1 MTGAFKRLTSGA
13 LTTAIVLAVAWA
25 VCALVLVTLQP
36 GAHQSNRVHRLAAF
50 TAHSLNLA
58 RALNTE
64 LVANLEVETATNA
77 GSASL
82 QAAYERTDL
91 NRIVFEKIWGRFNS
105 SDFGG
110 GLGGQIEKARQR
122 LRELGDLRHRI
133 RASEISAARAAEAY
147 LGMITPLVAL
157 GSYFEDLELHNAAID
172 SPRKELVRLL
182 KLAEAMS
189 LETRAGL
196 AVLSAGQLSAQIE
209 RTWRKAAKMRQ
220 AQMGAA
226 SKILKEGAAPRPHSE
241 NGLELLNKAALMST
255 DFLSAARSGQTSE
268 FPSLAAWISAS
279 TNVQTSLYERS
290 YRQRHAI
297 GLIAEETAR
306 HLNLLVILVVTA
318 ATVITVIMLSIRS
331 RRPAETLFVALT
343 IALNVPLVIWA
354 TTAGPDFL
362 ADEFGVLEFAQAF
375 ALLMAAVL
383 ALVDA
388 AKYSQPTRTA
398 AILLSSVCAFLFF
411 RELDLRVFDAPYWL
425 VAVSTGE
432 VRRAIFVIGGSA
444 TIIYAVSQF
453 RNLIKLIPC
462 ALSWKIWPFV
472 SWPILLILG
481 EVVAVMT
488 HDTRKD
494 DLHGFWQAGQFWE
507 ELLELDAYIVLL
519 YAAYVF
525 GDAFRC
531 DKQKKRSAP
540 AKPPLGKTNSELSK

>member
-25 VCALVLVTLQP
+25 LCALVLVMLQP
-36 GAHQSNRVHRLAAF
+36 GAHQSNRGHRLATF

-58 RALNTE
+58 RALNAE

-77 GSASL
+77 GSGSL

-91 NRIVFEKIWGRFNS
+91 TKTVFEKNWGRFNS

-110 GLGGQIEKARQR
+110 GLGDQIESARR
-122 LRELGDLRHRI
+122 KLLELAELRNRMRDN
-133 RASEISAARAAEAY
+133 EIGAPRAAEAY
-147 LGMITPLVAL
+147 LDMITPLVAL
-157 GSYFEDLELHNAAID
+157 GPYFEDLELHNAAID
-172 SPRKELVRLL
+172 RPRKRLVRLL
-182 KLAEAMS
+182 KLAEATS
-189 LETRAGL
+189 LEARAGL
-196 AVLSAGQLSAQIE
+196 ASLSSGQLSAQIE
-209 RTWRKAAKMRQ
+209 RNWNKAAEMRQ
-220 AQMGAA
+220 AQMGAY
-226 SKILKEGAAPRPHSE
+226 SKILKEGGAPGPNFK
-241 NGLELLNKAALMST
+241 NGLKVLNKAALMSA

-268 FPSLAAWISAS
+268 FPSSAAWISAS
-279 TNVQTSLYERS
+279 ANVQVFLIDRS
-290 YRQRHAI
+290 HSQRHAI

-318 ATVITVIMLSIRS
+318 ATVITVIVLSIRS

-375 ALLMAAVL
+375 ALLMAAVM

-432 VRRAIFVIGGSA
+432 VRRAIFVIGASA

-488 HDTRKD
+488 HDTRTD

-540 AKPPLGKTNSELSK
+540 IKPPLGKTNSELSK

>member
-1 MTGAFKRLTSGA
+1 
-13 LTTAIVLAVAWA
+13 
-25 VCALVLVTLQP
+25 
-36 GAHQSNRVHRLAAF
+36 
-50 TAHSLNLA
+50 
-58 RALNTE
+58 
-64 LVANLEVETATNA
+64 
-77 GSASL
+77 
-82 QAAYERTDL
+82 
-91 NRIVFEKIWGRFNS
+91 
-105 SDFGG
+105 
-110 GLGGQIEKARQR
+110 
-122 LRELGDLRHRI
+122 
-133 RASEISAARAAEAY
+133 
-147 LGMITPLVAL
+147 
-157 GSYFEDLELHNAAID
+157 
-172 SPRKELVRLL
+172 
-182 KLAEAMS
+182 
-189 LETRAGL
+189 
-196 AVLSAGQLSAQIE
+196 
-209 RTWRKAAKMRQ
+209 
-220 AQMGAA
+220 MGAY
-226 SKILKEGAAPRPHSE
+226 SKILKEGGAPGPNFK
-241 NGLELLNKAALMST
+241 NGLKVLNKAALMSA

-279 TNVQTSLYERS
+279 ANVQIFLIDRS
-290 YRQRHAI
+290 HGQPHAI

-318 ATVITVIMLSIRS
+318 ATVITVIVLSIRS

-432 VRRAIFVIGGSA
+432 VRRAIFVIGASA

-488 HDTRKD
+488 HDTRTD

-540 AKPPLGKTNSELSK
+540 IKPPLGKTNSELSK